1 MDDTELEMEER
12 DERTVCVYLYVMC
25 VYIDDGMDTMH
36 DERDAIGYV
45 CMCVYVC
52 VCVCGLRESV

>member
-1 MDDTELEMEER
+1 M
-12 DERTVCVYLYVMC
+12 CVYLYVMC

-45 CMCVYVC
+45 CMYVC
-52 VCVCGLRESV
+52 VCVCMYVCKERVCRCVDVRDMRHDN